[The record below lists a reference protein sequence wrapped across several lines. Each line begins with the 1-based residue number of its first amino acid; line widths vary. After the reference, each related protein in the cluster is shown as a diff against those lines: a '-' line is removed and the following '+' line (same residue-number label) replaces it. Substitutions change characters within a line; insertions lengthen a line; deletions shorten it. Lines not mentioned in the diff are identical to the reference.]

1 MSSINRV
8 ILMGNL
14 TRDPVLKR
22 LGTGTAVAEL
32 GLAINERT
40 TSKNGEETTSVCF
53 VDVVAWSKQAESCA
67 EYLAKGSCVLVE
79 GRLQLDAWQDKQG
92 QKHSR
97 LRVRADRVQF
107 ISRPAKTE
115 EDRSEE
121 DAPPAPVPTSGKAR
135 FPTVAPVRA

>member
-1 MSSINRV
+1 MSSMNRV
-8 ILMGNL
+8 ILMGHL

-22 LGTGTAVAEL
+22 LGTGTAVAEF

-40 TSKNGEETTSVCF
+40 TAKNGEESQTVCF

-67 EYLAKGSCVLVE
+67 EYLNKGSCIVLE
-79 GRLQLDAWQDKQG
+79 GRLQYDAWQDKQG

-107 ISRPAKTE
+107 VSRAAKNGE
-115 EDRSEE
+115 EQADESE
-121 DAPPAPVPTSGKAR
+121 AIPAPAR
-135 FPTVAPVRA
+135 SKGPTVAPVRN